1 MHDHRRLTVKR
12 SIVSFAVLL
21 IAVIAIATGVSRAQE
36 PVKLKHVRIG
46 TGPGTCQAPI
56 FVAHELGFFKKEGL
70 DSELILSEFDVQ
82 KEQLATGKIEAV
94 SGLLDKWLKPMEQ
107 GLDIKFSAGIHFGC
121 LQILVP
127 IDSPIKS
134 VKDLKGKRI
143 GVPVIGDGPTVF
155 ASRVLVKYNLNPK
168 SDVQWVSFPQQ
179 MLELAMERKDIDAV
193 SLSDPL
199 TEIAVQQGKA
209 RALVNASTDA
219 PWKNDYCCLVALNGA
234 FAKRDPQTAAAITR
248 AILNAAVW
256 VREHPREA
264 ASLIIEKNYIPS
276 KDVQL
281 NAYLLRLYHYTPS
294 VKGGRDAILNSAK
307 ACKLAGILDPAT
319 DPVKLAANIWTDLPG
334 LTKFK

>member
-1 MHDHRRLTVKR
+1 MKRLTMTFSMLLV
-12 SIVSFAVLL
+12 AAAL
-21 IAVIAIATGVSRAQE
+21 IAAGASRAQE
-36 PVKLKHVRIG
+36 TGRLKHVRIG

-56 FVAHELGFFKKEGL
+56 FVAHDLGFFKKEGL
-70 DSELILSEFDVQ
+70 DSELVFSEFDVQ
-82 KEQLATGKIEAV
+82 KEQLATGKIDAV

-134 VKDLKGKRI
+134 VRDLKGKRI

-155 ASRVLVKYNLNPK
+155 ASRVLVKNDLNPK
-168 SDVQWVSFPQQ
+168 SDVQWLSFPQQ
-179 MLELAMERKDIDAV
+179 MLTVAMEHKDVDAV
-193 SLSDPL
+193 SLGDPL

-209 RALVNASTDA
+209 RSLVNASTDA

-264 ASLIIEKNYIPS
+264 ASLMIEKNYIPS

-281 NAYLLRLYHYTPS
+281 NAYLLRLYNYTPS
-294 VKGGRDAILNSAK
+294 VTRGREAVLNSAK
-307 ACKLAGILDPAT
+307 ACKLAGILDPGT

>member
-1 MHDHRRLTVKR
+1 MKRLIVTVA
-12 SIVSFAVLL
+12 VSLVV
-21 IAVIAIATGVSRAQE
+21 VIAAATGVSHAQDN
-36 PVKLKHVRIG
+36 VRLKHVRIG

-56 FVAHELGFFKKEGL
+56 FVAHELGFFKNEGL
-70 DSELILSEFDVQ
+70 DSELVISEFDVQ

-127 IDSPIKS
+127 TDSSIKS

-143 GVPVIGDGPTVF
+143 GVPVLGDGPTVF
-155 ASRVLVKYNLNPK
+155 ASRVLVKNGLNPR
-168 SDVQWVSFPQQ
+168 SDVQWLSFPQQ
-179 MLELAMERKDIDAV
+179 MLTLAMEHKDVDAV

-209 RALVNASTDA
+209 RALVNSATDV
-219 PWKNDYCCLVALNGA
+219 PWKNEYCCLVALNGS
-234 FAKRDPQTAAAITR
+234 FAKRDPQTAVAITR

-264 ASLIIEKNYIPS
+264 ASLMIEKNYIPS

-281 NAYLLRLYHYTPS
+281 NAYLLRLYNYTPS
-294 VKGGRDAILNSAK
+294 VKGGREAILNSAK

>member
-1 MHDHRRLTVKR
+1 MKR

-168 SDVQWVSFPQQ
+168 SDVQWVAFPQQ
-179 MLELAMERKDIDAV
+179 MLELAMERKDIDAM
-193 SLSDPL
+193 SLGDPL

-209 RALVNASTDA
+209 RALVNESLDA

-234 FAKRDPQTAAAITR
+234 FAQRDPRTAAAITR
-248 AILNAAVW
+248 AILNASIW

-264 ASLIIEKNYIPS
+264 ASLMIEKGYIPS
-276 KDVQL
+276 KDIQL
-281 NAYLLRLYHYTPS
+281 NAYLLRSYNYTPS
-294 VKGGRDAILNSAK
+294 VGGGREAVLNAAK

>member
-1 MHDHRRLTVKR
+1 MKRLIMT
-12 SIVSFAVLL
+12 FTVLL
-21 IAVIAIATGVSRAQE
+21 VAATVVAAAASRAE
-36 PVKLKHVRIG
+36 ESGRLKHVRIG

-56 FVAHELGFFKKEGL
+56 FVAHDLGFFKKEGL
-70 DSELILSEFDVQ
+70 DSELVFSEFDVQ
-82 KEQLATGKIEAV
+82 KEQLATGKIDAV

-107 GLDIKFSAGIHFGC
+107 GLDIRFSAGIHFGC

-127 IDSPIKS
+127 VDSPIKS

-155 ASRVLVKYNLNPK
+155 ASRVLVKNDLDPR

-179 MLELAMERKDIDAV
+179 MLVLAMEHKDVDAL
-193 SLSDPL
+193 SLGDPL

-209 RALVNASTDA
+209 RSLVNASKDA
-219 PWKNDYCCLVALNGA
+219 PWKNDYCCLVALNGS

-248 AILNAAVW
+248 AILDAAVW

-264 ASLIIEKNYIPS
+264 ASLMIEKNYIPS

-281 NAYLLRLYHYTPS
+281 NAYLLRLYNYTPS
-294 VKGGRDAILNSAK
+294 VAKGREAVLDSAK
-307 ACKLAGILDPAT
+307 ACKLAGILDPGT